1 MSQAWNDIG
10 GLFDR
15 FRTNW
20 RSFFAIHL
28 AVTVLVFVL
37 LAPLATFLLRLVVS
51 LSGDAAL
58 SDQDIVFFILSPAGF
73 TAFVVLVSL
82 YSIILFLEYAALIM
96 VGWLVEKGKP
106 APVLGVLGFLAG
118 HAARLFGLAA
128 LILLRVVLYSLPFLA
143 ALGLVYLLL
152 LSQYDINFYLA
163 DKPAEW
169 YIALTL
175 AGLVAAAWGALM
187 LWLASGWAFCIPL
200 LLLGGLSPGQA
211 IATSVHSCKGRRL
224 DILRAFAGWLIFS
237 LALAALAA
245 LLAALVSWLLLP
257 SDIQS
262 LNALLLALGFMSLFG
277 FVESFLVTFV
287 STSMLCLLI
296 LKLFN
301 AFGLSRETN
310 PTVYQG
316 ASRVSGFRLSRSKI
330 ILGLSAGLLVSL
342 FMVYGITSQFEFE
355 SDTQVMAH
363 RGASA
368 AAPENTLAAIQLA
381 IDSGADWV
389 EIDVQ
394 QAADGEIVVIHDS
407 DLKKVGGVPTV
418 VAESTVRELKWVD
431 IGSWFDLKFSDER
444 IPTLREVLEL
454 CKGKI
459 RINIELKYYGA
470 EKNLEQ
476 GVADVVDSLDM
487 AEQVVAMS
495 LSLPGV
501 REMKRLRPEWKVGL
515 LSSVAV
521 GDLARL
527 DVDFLALNARFATR
541 ELVRR
546 MHQQGKEVMVWTVN
560 DAVGMS
566 AMASRG
572 VDTIITDE
580 PGLAVKLMEHR
591 KQLDSP
597 QRLLL
602 TLAELFDR
610 PSLVQEQ

>member
-1 MSQAWNDIG
+1 MSQTWNDIG

-28 AVTVLVFVL
+28 SVTVLVFVL
-37 LAPLATFLLRLVVS
+37 LAPLATFLLHQAVS

-58 SDQDIVFFILSPAGF
+58 SDQDILFFILSPAGF
-73 TAFVVLVSL
+73 VAFIVLASI

-96 VGWLVEKGKP
+96 VGWLVDKGKP
-106 APVLGVLGFLAG
+106 APVLGVLRYLTGRASS
-118 HAARLFGLAA
+118 LFGLAV
-128 LILLRVVLYSLPFLA
+128 LILLRVLLYSLPFLA

-152 LSQYDINFYLA
+152 LSQYDINFYLSN
-163 DKPAEW
+163 KPAEW
-169 YIALTL
+169 YMALAL

-200 LLLGGLSPGQA
+200 LLLGGLSPGKA
-211 IATSVHSCKGRRL
+211 IATSVRSCKGRRL
-224 DILRAFAGWLIFS
+224 DILRALVGWLIFS
-237 LALAALAA
+237 LALAAVAS
-245 LLAALVSWLLLP
+245 LLAALVSWLLVP

-262 LNALLLALGFMSLFG
+262 LNTLLLALGFMSLFG
-277 FVESFLVTFV
+277 FVGSFLVTFV
-287 STSMLCLLI
+287 STSMFSLLI

-301 AFGLSRETN
+301 AFGLSRETD

-316 ASRVSGFRLSRSKI
+316 ASRDSGFKLSRNKI
-330 ILGLSAGLLVSL
+330 ILGLSAGLLVAL
-342 FMVYGITSQFEFE
+342 LMVYGITSQFRFE

-363 RGASA
+363 RGASN

-381 IDSGADWV
+381 IDSGAGWV

-394 QAADGEIVVIHDS
+394 EAADGEVVVIHDS

-431 IGSWFDLKFSDER
+431 VGSWFDLKFSDER
-444 IPTLREVLEL
+444 VPTLEEVLEL

-459 RINIELKYYGA
+459 GVNIELKYYGA

-476 GVADVVDSLDM
+476 GVADVVDSMGM
-487 AEQVVAMS
+487 AEQIVAMS

-501 REMKRLRPEWKVGL
+501 RELKRLRPDWKVGL

-521 GDLARL
+521 GDLTRL

-541 ELVRR
+541 QLIRH

-560 DAVGMS
+560 DAVGIS

-572 VDTIITDE
+572 VDAIITGE
-580 PGLAVKLMEHR
+580 PALAVELLEHR
-591 KQLDSP
+591 EQLDSP
-597 QRLLL
+597 QRLVL

-610 PSLVQEQ
+610 PSLIQEQ

>member
-1 MSQAWNDIG
+1 MSQTWNDIG
-10 GLFDR
+10 GLLDR

-37 LAPLATFLLRLVVS
+37 LAPLATFLLHLAVT

-58 SDQDIVFFILSPAGF
+58 SDQDIIFFIMSPAGF
-73 TAFVVLVSL
+73 AAFIVLASI

-96 VGWLVEKGKP
+96 VGWLVHKGKP

-118 HAARLFGLAA
+118 HAARLFGLAM
-128 LILLRVVLYSLPFLA
+128 LILLRVLLFSLPFLA

-152 LSQYDINFYLA
+152 LSQYDINFYLSN
-163 DKPAEW
+163 KPAAW
-169 YIALTL
+169 YMALAL
-175 AGLVAAAWGALM
+175 AGLLAAAWGALM
-187 LWLASGWAFCIPL
+187 LWLASGWAFCLPL
-200 LLLGGLSPGQA
+200 LLLGGLSPSQA
-211 IATSVHSCKGRRL
+211 IATSVRSCKGRRL
-224 DILRAFAGWLIFS
+224 DILRAFLGWMIFS
-237 LALAALAA
+237 LALAAVAS
-245 LLAALVSWLLLP
+245 LLAALVSWLLVP

-262 LNALLLALGFMSLFG
+262 LNVLLLALGFMSLFG

-316 ASRVSGFRLSRSKI
+316 ASRASGFKLSRRTV
-330 ILGLSAGLLVSL
+330 ILGLSAGFVVSLLV
-342 FMVYGITSQFEFE
+342 VYGITSQFRFE

-363 RGASA
+363 RGASN

-381 IDSGADWV
+381 IDSGAGWV

-394 QAADGEIVVIHDS
+394 EAADGEVVVIHDS

-431 IGSWFDLKFSDER
+431 VGSWFDLKFSDER

-459 RINIELKYYGA
+459 GVNIELKYYGA

-476 GVADVVDSLDM
+476 GVADVVDSMGM
-487 AEQVVAMS
+487 ADQIVAMS

-501 REMKRLRPEWKVGL
+501 RELKRLRPDWKVGL

-521 GDLARL
+521 GDLTRL

-541 ELVRR
+541 QLIRH

-572 VDTIITDE
+572 VDAIITDE
-580 PGLAVKLMEHR
+580 PALAVELMEHR
-591 KQLDSP
+591 EQLDSP
-597 QRLLL
+597 QRLVL

>member
-1 MSQAWNDIG
+1 MCTPAKAG
-10 GLFDR
+10 GWIFC
-15 FRTNW
+15 
-20 RSFFAIHL
+20 
-28 AVTVLVFVL
+28 
-37 LAPLATFLLRLVVS
+37 APS
-51 LSGDAAL
+51 L
-58 SDQDIVFFILSPAGF
+58 
-73 TAFVVLVSL
+73 
-82 YSIILFLEYAALIM
+82 
-96 VGWLVEKGKP
+96 
-106 APVLGVLGFLAG
+106 
-118 HAARLFGLAA
+118 
-128 LILLRVVLYSLPFLA
+128 
-143 ALGLVYLLL
+143 
-152 LSQYDINFYLA
+152 
-163 DKPAEW
+163 
-169 YIALTL
+169 
-175 AGLVAAAWGALM
+175 
-187 LWLASGWAFCIPL
+187 
-200 LLLGGLSPGQA
+200 
-211 IATSVHSCKGRRL
+211 
-224 DILRAFAGWLIFS
+224 GWLIFS
-237 LALAALAA
+237 LALAALAS

-277 FVESFLVTFV
+277 FVGSFLVTFV
-287 STSMLCLLI
+287 SSAMLCLLI

-316 ASRVSGFRLSRSKI
+316 ASRASGFRLSRSKI

-381 IDSGADWV
+381 IDSGAGWV

-394 QAADGEIVVIHDS
+394 EAADGEIVVIHDS

-459 RINIELKYYGA
+459 RVNIELKYYGA

-541 ELVRR
+541 QLVRR

-572 VDTIITDE
+572 VDAIITDE